1 MQQSGYCL
9 LRSRFWGRHVTL
21 LFLNGFFHSN
31 TIVEEECCVTTD
43 PENGW
48 LHIQCRRA
56 LQHFFFLHSSFE
68 QHPSTNMQEAVHST
82 DFQRSQLRSQ
92 YKTGKDNDGLHTYQ
106 VLRKLSSFL
115 LLTNIQQAI
124 TKRRKSRKITPCKKC
139 DGVVNFALPWN
150 ILEFLLRKAKL
161 HHDGAVTFTGS
172 VTSWKIE
179 YYGKVTFPSS
189 RGCCCVISF
198 EQQKNDGAFLAKFKK
213 CYESRSQYEGG
224 NCCCILSQKCKFTF
238 DLLISQSLS
247 MFWRCSRAATIAV
260 GIWLETIADLFARF
274 WDFRGS

>member
-1 MQQSGYCL
+1 MAACTSNTAGPC
-9 LRSRFWGRHVTL
+9 SAF
-21 LFLNGFFHSN
+21 FFFHN
-31 TIVEEECCVTTD
+31 
-43 PENGW
+43 N
-48 LHIQCRRA
+48 
-56 LQHFFFLHSSFE
+56 FK
-68 QHPSTNMQEAVHST
+68 QHPSTNIQEAVHST
-82 DFQRSQLRSQ
+82 DFQRSQPVSQ
-92 YKTGKDNDGLHTYQ
+92 YKTGNDNDGLHTYV
-106 VLRKLSSFL
+106 VLRKISSFL
-115 LLTNIQQAI
+115 LLTKIQQSI
-124 TKRRKSRKITPCKKC
+124 TKQRKSRKITPCKKC
-139 DGVVNFALPWN
+139 DGVVNFALPG
-150 ILEFLLRKAKL
+150 IYFAKAKL

-179 YYGKVTFPSS
+179 YYGKVTFASS

-238 DLLISQSLS
+238 HLLISQSLS

>member
-1 MQQSGYCL
+1 MAFTPIKCYGNYHRFCFLQKFNK
-9 LRSRFWGRHVTL
+9 RSRNSESHEKLPPAKSVMA
-21 LFLNGFFHSN
+21 
-31 TIVEEECCVTTD
+31 
-43 PENGW
+43 W
-48 LHIQCRRA
+48 LI
-56 LQHFFFLHSSFE
+56 LHF
-68 QHPSTNMQEAVHST
+68 P
-82 DFQRSQLRSQ
+82 
-92 YKTGKDNDGLHTYQ
+92 GTYW
-106 VLRKLSSFL
+106 
-115 LLTNIQQAI
+115 
-124 TKRRKSRKITPCKKC
+124 
-139 DGVVNFALPWN
+139 NFYFA
-150 ILEFLLRKAKL
+150 KAKL

-172 VTSWKIE
+172 VTSWKIK
-179 YYGKVTFPSS
+179 YYGKVTFASS

-274 WDFRGS
+274 LNFCSMLFKLPAFSLGFEGEASVLKVVILNTERKATLCSWQYLGPPSYYIVSLLYLAKVMRNTARPNEILSSPKKC